1 MCVHRCQA
9 HAGTSV
15 TGTCGRVE
23 GNFQQP
29 ASPFHLVLRH
39 DLFAVSA
46 TVLNLWAS
54 WPATSRWV
62 SHLDFHL
69 LVGHW
74 DYSVSL
80 PWLSFSG
87 YSGDEM
93 QVFGC
98 TESAFTQSFH
108 PGSTWVWQ
116 QKYALIIKCWGKSTL
131 FFEKVGAELTLFLPW
146 ILNRSHC
153 GYVGSADFIYWRFL
167 ITLTFHSQ
175 TQDYLD
181 YLSLHKISKC
191 VYFNHYI

>member
-1 MCVHRCQA
+1 MCAQVHKLMQA
-9 HAGTSV
+9 QALQC
-15 TGTCGRVE
+15 TCGRVE

-69 LVGHW
+69 LVEHW
-74 DYSVSL
+74 DYSMSL
-80 PWLSFSG
+80 LCLSFNG

-98 TESAFTQSFH
+98 MESAFTRSFH

-116 QKYALIIKCWGKSTL
+116 QKYACIIKCWGRSTL
-131 FFEKVGAELTLFLPW
+131 FFELCEKVGAELTLFLPW
-146 ILNRSHC
+146 ILNRSRC
-153 GYVGSADFIYWRFL
+153 GYVGSADFIYWGF
-167 ITLTFHSQ
+167 
-175 TQDYLD
+175 
-181 YLSLHKISKC
+181 SLHLHFI
-191 VYFNHYI
+191 HRHRTT